1 VVDAALEHTAAVAVR
16 GHLDA
21 VTGDG
26 VVDELV
32 VLSAQVVEAAL
43 HDVVTVE
50 VLDER
55 DDSGL
60 EPAGDEANL
69 N

>member
-1 VVDAALEHTAAVAVR
+1 MAVR

-32 VLSAQVVEAAL
+32 VLSAQVVQAAL

>member
-1 VVDAALEHTAAVAVR
+1 VVDAALEHTAAVTVR

-43 HDVVTVE
+43 HNVVTVE